1 MKLYPITTTRLQ
13 LLESGQFIVRFLT
26 DFDNSGLEASTD
38 AEFEKQLEELRA
50 QSPIYNNALMQVK
63 AKAESEELVGLDLR
77 RDQKFSSLRRAL
89 SAYEFT
95 DDATEKMAY
104 LELNVIMRRYN
115 DIEKANYEAESL
127 GIDKIVEDFRA
138 AKDNAIETLQLKRF
152 VDKLEEANNL
162 FKEMFSQRSSDTI
175 STVTYDTKALRTA
188 IFNTYKDLAEYSLVI
203 AKRNKTVPFYIT
215 LMDVLN
221 TGREYYAD
229 ILARRKGIN
238 ERDKPTT

>member
-1 MKLYPITTTRLQ
+1 MKLYPISTMRLQ

-26 DFDNSGLEASTD
+26 DFDNSGLVATTD
-38 AEFEKQLEELRA
+38 AEFKKQLDQLRA

-63 AKAESEELVGLDLR
+63 AKAESEELVGLDLHRDR
-77 RDQKFSSLRRAL
+77 RFSSLRRAL

-104 LELNVIMRRYN
+104 LELNVIMRRFN

-127 GIDKIVEDFRA
+127 GIDKVVEDFRA
-138 AKDNAIETLQLKRF
+138 AKDHAIDTLQLKRF
-152 VDKLEEANNL
+152 VDKLEEANDA
-162 FKEMFSQRSSDTI
+162 FKIMFSQRSSDTI
-175 STVTYDTKALRTA
+175 STVTYDTKALRSA
-188 IFNTYKDLAEYSLVI
+188 IFETYKDLAEYSLVI
-203 AKRNKTVPFYIT
+203 AKRNKSVPFYIT

-238 ERDKPTT
+238 ERDNPTT